1 MLSLKSRA
9 QCAFFATAA
18 NTYNSPE
25 PVAEAPRP
33 GERSYRWVQYA
44 IPSNNVV
51 PLKQSEDSSFN
62 NQLPA

>member
-1 MLSLKSRA
+1 MRILRYRG
-9 QCAFFATAA
+9 

-33 GERSYRWVQYA
+33 GERSYRWVQYD

-51 PLKQSEDSSFN
+51 PIKQSEDSSFN
-62 NQLPA
+62 NQLAA

>member
-1 MLSLKSRA
+1 MRILRYRG
-9 QCAFFATAA
+9 

-25 PVAEAPRP
+25 PGAEAPRP
-33 GERSYRWVQYA
+33 GERSYRWVKYA

>member
-1 MLSLKSRA
+1 MRILRYRG
-9 QCAFFATAA
+9 
-18 NTYNSPE
+18 NTGSGPE

-51 PLKQSEDSSFN
+51 PLKQSEDSSIN

>member
-1 MLSLKSRA
+1 MRILRYRG
-9 QCAFFATAA
+9 

-44 IPSNNVV
+44 IPSKNVLH
-51 PLKQSEDSSFN
+51 LKQN
-62 NQLPA
+62 NSPSNNHQLAA

>member
-1 MLSLKSRA
+1 MRILRYRG
-9 QCAFFATAA
+9 

-25 PVAEAPRP
+25 PVVEAPRP

-62 NQLPA
+62 NKLAA